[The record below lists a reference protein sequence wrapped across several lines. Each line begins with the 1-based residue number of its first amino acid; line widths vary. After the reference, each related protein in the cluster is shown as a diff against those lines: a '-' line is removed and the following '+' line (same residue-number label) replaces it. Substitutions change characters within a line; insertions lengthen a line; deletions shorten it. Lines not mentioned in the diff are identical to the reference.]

1 MVATVAQG
9 TLYKLKTDPGETTGV
24 ASAHPDV
31 VARLED
37 EAEKRNAEILAHKRP
52 AGTVDTPNRKVP

>member
-1 MVATVAQG
+1 M
-9 TLYKLKTDPGETTGV
+9 KTAPGETTGV

-31 VARLED
+31 VARLEN
-37 EAEKRNAEILAHKRP
+37 EAEKHNAEIFAHKRP